1 MENIAIS
8 FLVSSASV
16 AVSGITKVVSQRKI
30 AAKTAKATKEIEDK
44 YKAGELE
51 KDKANEILAGMQKK
65 YIKKQRIA
73 ATVSALAGIAV
84 GGGLGA
90 GYYVICD
97 HAGSAAPSDD
107 SSSSE
112 SSEDSSSSS
121 DGDSTSE

>member
-8 FLVSSASV
+8 FLTASASV

-30 AAKTAKATKEIEDK
+30 AAKTAKETKAIEAK
-44 YKAGELE
+44 YEAGELE

-73 ATVSALAGIAV
+73 SCASALAGIAV

-97 HAGSAAPSDD
+97 HAGSADD

-112 SSEDSSSSS
+112 DNSSSSS

>member
-30 AAKTAKATKEIEDK
+30 AAKTAKATKEIEAK
-44 YKAGELE
+44 YEAGELE

-73 ATVSALAGIAV
+73 ATASALAGIAV

-107 SSSSE
+107 DSS

>member
-30 AAKTAKATKEIEDK
+30 AANTAKATKEIEDK

-73 ATVSALAGIAV
+73 ATASALAGIAV

-112 SSEDSSSSS
+112 SSEDSSSS

>member
-8 FLVSSASV
+8 FLTASASV
-16 AVSGITKVVSQRKI
+16 AVSGVTKVISQRKI
-30 AAKTAKATKEIEDK
+30 VAKTAKETKAIEAK
-44 YKAGELE
+44 YQAGELE
-51 KDKANEILAGMQKK
+51 KDEANKILAGMQKQ
-65 YIKKQRIA
+65 YVKKQRIA
-73 ATVSALAGIAV
+73 SCVSALAGIAV

-112 SSEDSSSSS
+112 DNSSSS

>member
-1 MENIAIS
+1 MENVLIS
-8 FLVSSASV
+8 FMVSATTA
-16 AVSGITKVVSQRKI
+16 AVSGVTKTVSQRKI
-30 AAKTAKATKEIEDK
+30 AAKTAKATKEIEAK
-44 YKAGELE
+44 CEAGELE

-65 YIKKQRIA
+65 YVKKLRVA
-73 ATVSALAGIAV
+73 SCASALAGIAV

-112 SSEDSSSSS
+112 SSEDSSSS